1 MKISYRILFINF
13 FIVVLI
19 IGSASFAFYS
29 IMYNVLSS
37 QQSKYLLKSS
47 NDFSIAFNEAN
58 QELEKDF
65 VQLSANDLFSIEGLS
80 TSSIDFVLEQN
91 QQNPELL
98 LRTAAKADINLGEST
113 SELKG
118 FVKNNPS
125 AHIKVH
131 KLSNGRTVYYG
142 RLLTDSFL
150 NSISQKINAQVALI
164 SGNSALQ
171 VSSEKENQKYIYNL
185 NKAYGYLAQ
194 QDKFTVYSE
203 ESAQADIICTL
214 SSISSGFEENQNL
227 HFLIFS
233 NLSEAEEL
241 RTSIAYLLIT
251 VGVAGVFLSLIL
263 TFLLTR
269 KIRHQL
275 YLLSKAT
282 ELTKQGNFKNRIELK
297 SNDEIGNLASAF
309 NSMLEELDKHDRE
322 MNDYTDFIALINR
335 NASLKEI
342 ADAALNKI
350 IKTCGFTI
358 GAIYGVKEN
367 SIYLIRSYGMKGKTE
382 KEDFEFFANA
392 INKREMHELYFEK
405 NYPTVSTG
413 IVSLEIKHM
422 LVVPIIYNN
431 EVIALIE
438 LGGLDKPSEEV
449 KRYLSKIQEQL
460 AIGLTNAFALVQL
473 ENLVVEL
480 KLLNEEYQKQNEQ
493 VKQQNESLLRLH
505 NELKTKAHELEIQK
519 QRAEEATKLKSQFL
533 ASMSHE
539 LRTPMNSVLGL
550 TELILDESSSLS
562 LKTKERLE
570 IVHKSGKRLM
580 NLINDIL
587 DLSKIEA
594 GKMEL
599 KSDEIVLEDI
609 IFDVEA
615 SIRPLAVKKHLE
627 FRITRKSSTNI
638 QIRTDRGKVTQ
649 VLINLLGN
657 AIKFTEHGFV
667 ELDVNITPSSQLK
680 FNVIDSGIGISTQ
693 DQKVIFEEFRQLDG
707 TTTRKYGGTGLG
719 LSICKRIAEM
729 LDGSLT
735 VESNLNKG
743 SVFSFI
749 IPLKLSSGKKEATH
763 SINVGTLA
771 ESRKNSILVID
782 ADARARNMIGEYF
795 ESRGYEVLFSDNG
808 ASGVRL
814 AKELHP
820 AAITLDLLLP
830 NNDGWNVLKELKES
844 VATKNIPVIMI
855 SINSDKNIGYGVS
868 AVDYFIKPV
877 SQRDLTETI
886 IKIEDFTRK
895 KIEKV
900 AFVDKDEKEL
910 ERLKPAFEKE
920 RIRTQLFNNSEFAI
934 DGIISTLPD
943 LVIIDLLM
951 AGKDGISLIHELK
964 NHRETKNIPLVLA
977 MPAIMS
983 EEEINLIKQIVD
995 EISLKLRNHP
1005 LDVLKIVRDRIKMD
1019 EISHLYH
1026 DLSDPQTTEPEP
1038 YIKDAFDGS
1047 AFTETA
1053 DYKNKNM
1060 GTVLIVDDDP
1070 DTLFTLKEIV
1080 QSCNCITMT
1089 AQNGLECLAA
1099 LEEKLPDLI
1108 MLDIMMPEMDGFQTI
1123 KKIRENP
1130 NWRHVPVLAV
1140 TARAMLE
1147 DRQIILKNGFDDYI
1161 TKPVNTGVISF
1172 KIEKLFSKLNVK

>member
-1 MKISYRILFINF
+1 
-13 FIVVLI
+13 
-19 IGSASFAFYS
+19 
-29 IMYNVLSS
+29 MYNVLSS

-65 VQLSANDLFSIEGLS
+65 VQLPANDLFSTEGLS
-80 TSSIDFVLEQN
+80 TSSIDFILEQN
-91 QQNPELL
+91 QLNPELL
-98 LRTAAKADINLGEST
+98 SRTAAKAEINLGEGSLA
-113 SELKG
+113 LKE

-125 AHIKVH
+125 AYIKVH
-131 KLSNGRTVYYG
+131 KLSNGRIVYYG

-171 VSSEKENQKYIYNL
+171 VSNEKENQKYIYNL
-185 NKAYGYLAQ
+185 NKAYSYLAQ

-241 RTSIAYLLIT
+241 RTSITYLLVT
-251 VGVAGVFLSLIL
+251 VSVAGVFLSLIL

-269 KIRHQL
+269 NIRHQL
-275 YLLSKAT
+275 YLLGKAT

-297 SNDEIGNLASAF
+297 SNDEIGSLASAF
-309 NSMLEELDKHDRE
+309 NSMLEELDEHDRE

-350 IKTCGFTI
+350 IKTCSFTI

-609 IFDVEA
+609 IYDVDA

-735 VESNLNKG
+735 VESNQNTG

-749 IPLKLSSGKKEATH
+749 IPLKLSLGKKETTH
-763 SINVGTLA
+763 SVNVGTLA
-771 ESRKNSILVID
+771 ESTKNSILVID
-782 ADARARNMIGEYF
+782 ADTKARNMIGEYF
-795 ESRGYEVLFSDNG
+795 ESRGYEVLFADNG

-814 AKELHP
+814 AKELQP

-855 SINSDKNIGYGVS
+855 SINNDKNIGYGVS
-868 AVDYFIKPV
+868 AFDYFIKPG
-877 SQRDLTETI
+877 SQRDLTEII

-910 ERLKPAFEKE
+910 ERLKPALEKA
-920 RIRTQLFNNSEFAI
+920 RIKTQLFNNSEFAV
-934 DGIISTLPD
+934 DGIISSLPD

-964 NHRETKNIPLVLA
+964 IRRETKNIPLILA
-977 MPAIMS
+977 MPAIVS
-983 EEEINLIKQIVD
+983 EEEKYLIKRVVD
-995 EISLKLRNHP
+995 EIALRLRNHP

-1019 EISHLYH
+1019 EITHLYH
-1026 DLSDPQTTEPEP
+1026 DLSDPQTTEPGP
-1038 YIKDAFDGS
+1038 DIKSAFDGS
-1047 AFTETA
+1047 AFVETA
-1053 DYKNKNM
+1053 DYKNKKM
-1060 GTVLIVDDDP
+1060 GTVLIVDDDH
-1070 DTLFTLKEIV
+1070 DTLFTLKEII

-1099 LEEKLPDLI
+1099 LEEKIPDLI

-1130 NWRHVPVLAV
+1130 NWRHIPVLAV

-1161 TKPVNTGVISF
+1161 TKPVNIGVISF